1 MATLNEAQT
10 QEMAE
15 LLSDYLGE
23 SEVSVSDVLGIME
36 NAGITRPQLI
46 TLLHKMIANFE
57 DVAWDDPNTAALSRG
72 QADAA
77 RRLIEQLRMKE
88 ATV

>member
-15 LLSDYLGE
+15 LLSDHVGE
-23 SEVSVSDVLGIME
+23 SEVSVQDVLGLME

-46 TLLHKMIANFE
+46 TLLHRMIANFE
-57 DVAWDDPNTAALSRG
+57 DVAKDAWDDPDTVTLFKGRAE
-72 QADAA
+72 AA
-77 RRLIEQLRMKE
+77 RRLIGQLQ
-88 ATV
+88 